1 MLQEAVD
8 PLDELL
14 EAIDSRQ
21 ALTQGSLEG
30 LEENTD
36 QRCTDLESAASKLK
50 DELAQARRGAEAT
63 AINLKEECGK
73 WQQSMAR
80 TTAEFTAKTSN
91 LHSEIALVSQDLMV
105 RPSHTNIQCS
115 SHWQHSLCIQQA
127 LHTAAC
133 HVVGHAA
140 YGVL

>member
-30 LEENTD
+30 LEEITD
-36 QRCTDLESAASKLK
+36 QRCTDLDSVASKLK

-63 AINLKEECGK
+63 AINLKDECGK

-91 LHSEIALVSQDLMV
+91 LLSEIALVSQDLMV
-105 RPSHTNIQCS
+105 RPSHTDM
-115 SHWQHSLCIQQA
+115 
-127 LHTAAC
+127 
-133 HVVGHAA
+133 
-140 YGVL
+140 